1 MSHLDEIIARVDAAI
16 EESVIAHMN
25 ELLIALSDD
34 AELSREDRYTQQQ
47 RLRTAIAHHGRKH
60 KEDME
65 ARHEQL
71 TKGGTILWIKMSVWL
86 PTRRQ
91 PQVKLRHKLG
101 RTTPVVVRHD
111 CGRYPEPDRQSAG
124 WRPVLQ

>member
-1 MSHLDEIIARVDAAI
+1 MSHLDEVIARVDAAI

-47 RLRTAIAHHGRKH
+47 RLRTAIAKH

-71 TKGGTILWIKMSVWL
+71 TKGGTIL
-86 PTRRQ
+86 
-91 PQVKLRHKLG
+91 
-101 RTTPVVVRHD
+101 
-111 CGRYPEPDRQSAG
+111 
-124 WRPVLQ
+124 

>member
-1 MSHLDEIIARVDAAI
+1 MSHLDEVIARVDAAI

-60 KEDME
+60 KEGYGSAPRTVNQRRHHPLIKMCAWPP
-65 ARHEQL
+65 ARH
-71 TKGGTILWIKMSVWL
+71 
-86 PTRRQ
+86 Q

-101 RTTPVVVRHD
+101 RSTPVVVRHD
-111 CGRYPEPDRQSAG
+111 CGRYPAPDRQLAG